1 MTLAELYKAIGGD
14 LDAAL
19 KVLRIEK
26 LVNKHIR
33 KLPDNGIFASLSE
46 AGRTMDPVMLFES
59 AHAIKGVCANLGLVK
74 MSETASEIADEFRPG
89 SSRSFTDAEVKERI
103 DALEKMFAA
112 AADEIRKY
120 AAEG

>member
-33 KLPDNGIFASLSE
+33 KLPDNGIFASLAE
-46 AGRTMDPVMLFES
+46 AGQTMDPAMLFES
-59 AHAIKGVCANLGLVK
+59 AHAIKGVCANLGLVR

-89 SSRSFTDAEVKERI
+89 SSRSFTDAEVKDRI
-103 DALEKMFAA
+103 DELEKMFAA

-120 AAEG
+120 AEEG

>member
-33 KLPDNGIFASLSE
+33 KLPDNEIFVSLSE

>member
-33 KLPDNGIFASLSE
+33 KLPDNEIFVSLSE

-59 AHAIKGVCANLGLVK
+59 AHAIKGVCANLGLVR